1 MDDTQNV
8 NLEGGGEGVQTS
20 AGLNS
25 GNSAGVQTVD
35 TGVLP
40 RANENPEIR
49 TPQLSIIR
57 LDPARIE
64 SLNALSDEDVFE
76 EARGEIYLPEDLA
89 ANRADTAKS
98 KEGDNERKNSAL
110 DTQMKRLGA
119 TNASGPAEYIA
130 LPHTRQKR
138 MTLDKATARYNEAV
152 GEMEE
157 ELAEFQTSY
166 QATIE
171 DRVPESDQAEANKM
185 YRTIRLQRCTLE
197 LAWEQLMY
205 HLDKNTDV

>member
-1 MDDTQNV
+1 MDATQNV
-8 NLEGGGEGVQTS
+8 NLDEGGESIQAS

-25 GNSAGVQTVD
+25 GNSADVQTVD

-40 RANENPEIR
+40 HANENPEIR
-49 TPQLSIIR
+49 APQLSITR

-64 SLNALSDEDVFE
+64 GLNALSDEDVFE

-98 KEGDNERKNSAL
+98 KEGDNKRKNSAL

-119 TNASGPAEYIA
+119 TNASGPAEHIA

-138 MTLDKATARYNEAV
+138 MTLDKATAKYNEAV
-152 GEMEE
+152 GEIKE
-157 ELAEFQTSY
+157 ELAEFQASY

-171 DRVPESDQAEANKM
+171 DKVSESDQAEANK
-185 YRTIRLQRCTLE
+185 
-197 LAWEQLMY
+197 
-205 HLDKNTDV
+205 

>member
-1 MDDTQNV
+1 MEDTQNV
-8 NLEGGGEGVQTS
+8 DLDGGGESVKTS

-25 GNSAGVQTVD
+25 VNSAGVQLVD

-49 TPQLSIIR
+49 TPQLSIMR
-57 LDPARIE
+57 LDPSSIE
-64 SLNALSDEDVFE
+64 GLNALSDEDVFE
-76 EARGEIYLPEDLA
+76 EARGEIYQPEDLA

-98 KEGDNERKNSAL
+98 KEGDNKRKNSAL

-119 TNASGPAEYIA
+119 TNASGPAEHIA

-157 ELAEFQTSY
+157 ELAEFQASY

-171 DRVPESDQAEANKM
+171 DRVP
-185 YRTIRLQRCTLE
+185 
-197 LAWEQLMY
+197 
-205 HLDKNTDV
+205 